1 MKKRSLALAVAA
13 TLLFGSY
20 AHAAKIVLVNED
32 DPGVGLN
39 ETTPATPVGGNP
51 GTTLGQQRV
60 IAYTYA
66 MDLWGALLKS
76 DAEIRVQGSF
86 APLACYLQSNGSPY
100 IVLGQAS
107 GLGRVRGNQIPGAAL
122 AEAWYPVAL
131 ANAIA
136 GKDLDAEED
145 DIYTAFSSAI
155 DQPDCRAIGGP
166 GWHYGLRGNGD
177 NADGKSNFL
186 NVIMHEIGHGLGV
199 SGYGY
204 PGIGTPW
211 DYTARS
217 NQFDK
222 LLPAIASYAD
232 LNKATTTPGD
242 VVWTGA
248 RANAS
253 AGLMAEH
260 RLTLKAAL
268 PQPATYDIAPA
279 YFGPLDPA
287 KFPRGAIVT
296 VLDEAPAGQ
305 TPTSL
310 ACDGMYG
317 KPKIANGEAL
327 RGKIALVDRGICR
340 TGVQALAVQ
349 KYGAIGLISV
359 SNEPGDPVTP
369 SPGQVGSQVA
379 IPVIGV
385 SQTAGAA
392 LRSGTASSAGLSRD
406 NARFF
411 GLDAAKRLRLYT
423 PALRAGG
430 STLSHVDT
438 DMSPNAL
445 MEPRESATLMAHINV
460 DVALDMFE
468 DMGWPTTRGQTARL
482 GNCDTT
488 VPMVRDGFVPGANI
502 VAHYKMCDRAFGGS
516 NSKFRKCMTEQL
528 QLLRDQ
534 DHISGRE
541 FGQTQ
546 KCVAKR

>member
-1 MKKRSLALAVAA
+1 MSKCSLTCGIALALAFA
-13 TLLFGSY
+13 SQ
-20 AHAAKIVLVNED
+20 AHAARIVLVNED
-32 DPGVGLN
+32 TPGVGLN
-39 ETTPATPVGGNP
+39 ETTPTTPVGGNP
-51 GTTLGQQRV
+51 GTTIGQQRV

-86 APLACYLQSNGSPY
+86 APLSCYLQPNGSPY

-122 AEAWYPVAL
+122 AEAWYPISL

-136 GKDLDAEED
+136 GKDLDAGGD

-155 DQPDCRAIGGP
+155 DQPECRAIGGP
-166 GWHYGLRGNGD
+166 GWHYGLRGNAD
-177 NADGKSNFL
+177 NRDGKSNFL

-199 SGYGY
+199 SGYGI
-204 PGIGTPW
+204 PGVGTPW
-211 DYTARS
+211 DYSARS
-217 NQFDK
+217 NQFAK
-222 LLPAIASYAD
+222 ALPLIESYAD
-232 LNKATTTPGD
+232 LDKATTTPGD
-242 VVWTGA
+242 VVWAGP

-253 AGLMAEH
+253 AGLLAEH
-260 RLTLKAAL
+260 RLTLTATL
-268 PQPATYDIAPA
+268 PQQAVYDIAPA

-287 KFPRGAIVT
+287 KFPRAAIVP
-296 VLDEAPAGQ
+296 VLDEAAPGQ
-305 TPTSL
+305 APTSL

-369 SPGQVGSQVA
+369 SPGQVGSQVT

-385 SQTAGAA
+385 SQAAGTA
-392 LRSGTASSAGLSRD
+392 LRARTAASAGLSRD
-406 NARFF
+406 TTRFF
-411 GLDAAKRLRLYT
+411 GLDTAKHLRLYT
-423 PALRAGG
+423 PALYAGG

-488 VPMVRDGFVPGANI
+488 VPMVRDGFIPGANI
-502 VAHYKMCDRAFGGS
+502 IAHYKMCDRAFGGS
-516 NSKFRKCMTEQL
+516 NSKLRKCMTEQL

-541 FGQTQ
+541 LGQTQ
-546 KCVAKR
+546 KCIAKR